1 MEDELKYLIDHGII
15 DLPYVKQM
23 VEMDKRQRLLEN
35 HPFKIWFGA
44 RDYWYTTV
52 VGANKKRIQIKRR
65 SREQL
70 EKAIVDYYIAAE
82 EDPTFDDIFFDWNE
96 RRLALGKITESSYL
110 RYKQTYARH
119 FQTFGKKRIKH
130 TSEWDIVEFLEDEL
144 ARCKLTAKGFGSL
157 KETMRGI
164 LKRAKRK
171 QLVKYSISGMFE
183 SLEVSGRDFNKR
195 FKTDEELVFDEYE
208 TNQMVGF
215 LKEHFDLKN
224 AGILLMFVTGIRVG
238 ELVSL
243 KHDDLNPY
251 NGTISVHRTETRA
264 IGEDRKP
271 IITVKDFPKT
281 ERGIRNVVL
290 PNQFKWLLMKLY
302 KASENQEWV
311 FLNDSGT
318 RCTTNQI
325 RKRLKQNCDKL
336 EIVRKSPHKI
346 RATYDTILMDAKVD
360 NRLVMDQMGHTDIR
374 VDELHY
380 HRNRKDLEKKAEI
393 ISGIK
398 EFCFGQAK
406 TIAEQEA

>member
-1 MEDELKYLIDHGII
+1 MDEELKYLVEHGII
-15 DLPYVKQM
+15 DLSHVKQQI
-23 VEMDKRQRLLEN
+23 EMDKRQKLLAN
-35 HPFKIWFGA
+35 HPYAIWYGA
-44 RDYWYTTV
+44 RNYWYTNV
-52 VGANKKRIQIKRR
+52 LNPEHKRVQIKRR
-65 SREQL
+65 TREQL
-70 EKAIVDYYIAAE
+70 EKAIVDHYIAAE
-82 EDPTFDDIFFDWNE
+82 EDPTFDDVFYDWNE

-119 FQTFGKKRIKH
+119 FQTFGKKRIRY

-144 ARCKLTAKGFGSL
+144 VRCKLTAKGFGSL

-171 QLVKYSISGMFE
+171 RLVKYSISGMFE
-183 SLEVSGRDFNKR
+183 ALEVSGRDFNRKY
-195 FKTDEELVFDEYE
+195 KSDEELVFDEYE
-208 TNQMVGF
+208 TNQMVS
-215 LKEHFDLKN
+215 LLQENCDQKN

-243 KHDDLNPY
+243 KHEDLNPY

-264 IGEDRKP
+264 IDENRKP

-290 PNQFKWLLMKLY
+290 PKQFRWLLTKLY

-311 FLNDSGT
+311 FLNNSGT

-325 RKRLKQNCDKL
+325 RKRLKQNCDRL

-380 HRNRKDLEKKAEI
+380 HRNRKDLEKKVEI
-393 ISGIK
+393 ISGIE
-398 EFCFGQAK
+398 EFYFGQSK
-406 TIAEQEA
+406 ETVGQ